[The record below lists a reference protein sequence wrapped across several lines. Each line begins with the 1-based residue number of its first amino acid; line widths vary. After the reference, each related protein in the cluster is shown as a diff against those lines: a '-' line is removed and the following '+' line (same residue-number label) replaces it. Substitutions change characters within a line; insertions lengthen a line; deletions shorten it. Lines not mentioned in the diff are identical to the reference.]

1 MQCYDLTVSK
11 GRDFTYNFGPWCYK
25 EIKRI
30 VFTIYS
36 TGKPFI
42 ELRQQQQSETAL
54 DWVELQLYTVM
65 LLAHPSQP
73 NSLYKLFL
81 PTQGA
86 DLGFVACS
94 WFCHTSD
101 DSITQAFPIQF
112 FFATT
117 THVASNQA
125 SIEPILAQLAT
136 NGLLINIFFTPS
148 TSFSYSQ
155 DISIWI
161 WNMYCS
167 LLHWVLWMAYK
178 KAWLKRKYL

>member
-11 GRDFTYNFGPWCYK
+11 GRDFTYNFGPWGYK

-42 ELRQQQQSETAL
+42 ELRQQQQQSETAL

-73 NSLYKLFL
+73 NSLYKHFL

-94 WFCHTSD
+94 
-101 DSITQAFPIQF
+101 
-112 FFATT
+112 
-117 THVASNQA
+117 
-125 SIEPILAQLAT
+125 
-136 NGLLINIFFTPS
+136 
-148 TSFSYSQ
+148 
-155 DISIWI
+155 
-161 WNMYCS
+161 
-167 LLHWVLWMAYK
+167 
-178 KAWLKRKYL
+178 

>member
-11 GRDFTYNFGPWCYK
+11 GRDFTYNFGPWGYK

-42 ELRQQQQSETAL
+42 ELRQQQQQSGTAS

-94 WFCHTSD
+94 
-101 DSITQAFPIQF
+101 
-112 FFATT
+112 
-117 THVASNQA
+117 
-125 SIEPILAQLAT
+125 
-136 NGLLINIFFTPS
+136 
-148 TSFSYSQ
+148 
-155 DISIWI
+155 
-161 WNMYCS
+161 
-167 LLHWVLWMAYK
+167 
-178 KAWLKRKYL
+178 

>member
-11 GRDFTYNFGPWCYK
+11 GRDFAYNFGPWGYK

-94 WFCHTSD
+94 
-101 DSITQAFPIQF
+101 
-112 FFATT
+112 
-117 THVASNQA
+117 
-125 SIEPILAQLAT
+125 
-136 NGLLINIFFTPS
+136 
-148 TSFSYSQ
+148 
-155 DISIWI
+155 
-161 WNMYCS
+161 
-167 LLHWVLWMAYK
+167 
-178 KAWLKRKYL
+178 